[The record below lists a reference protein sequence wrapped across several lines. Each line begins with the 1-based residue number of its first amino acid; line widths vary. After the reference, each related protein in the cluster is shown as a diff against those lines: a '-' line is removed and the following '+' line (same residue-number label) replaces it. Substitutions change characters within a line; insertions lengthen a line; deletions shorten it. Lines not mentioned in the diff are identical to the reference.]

1 MDRRQQK
8 TRKAVFDALGRLLQD
23 KAFYDITVQD
33 ILDEANIGR
42 STYYD
47 HFQSRDDLLKAMCDD
62 LFAHISAAAKDHGD
76 DLRGLFVHILGHL
89 GDEKESTLAVLL
101 SPSRSLLL
109 NHLKEEISPVLAGM
123 GREGLEAEVVTY
135 AFIGTVDW
143 WIDHRDSC
151 TPEQAV
157 DRLSS
162 IVPL

>member
-1 MDRRQQK
+1 MKKGELRRK
-8 TRKAVFDALGRLLQD
+8 EILDAAERL
-23 KAFYDITVQD
+23 FYEKGYEATSVQD